1 MVSGHSAIDE
11 SMLTGESI
19 PVEKVA
25 DDKVFGASINGQGS
39 LTIRAEKVGD
49 ETLLAQIIKLV
60 EDAQQT
66 KAPIAK
72 IADKVA
78 GVFVPA
84 VMTIALITF
93 LFWYFAK
100 GESFVFVSKSLS
112 LFW

>member
-1 MVSGHSAIDE
+1 MTLSWSNQVKKIPVDGYVVSGHSAIDE

-60 EDAQQT
+60 EDDPTNQST
-66 KAPIAK
+66 
-72 IADKVA
+72 DC
-78 GVFVPA
+78 
-84 VMTIALITF
+84 
-93 LFWYFAK
+93 
-100 GESFVFVSKSLS
+100 
-112 LFW
+112 